1 MSGDTAVPA
10 PERAPGFARH
20 PGYRVDI
27 LPCPKRVRVLFGG
40 ATLADSIEV
49 KTVLETGITPVYY
62 IPKADIRQD
71 LLSATDRGT
80 YCPFK
85 GSASYWSVA
94 AGGKRSENAVWAYE
108 APFVEV
114 AGLKDHMAFYWDRMD
129 HWYEEDEEV
138 FVHARDPHVRID
150 VVASKRPV
158 TVRLG
163 GEAVAES
170 GEALFLFETGLP
182 TRYYLPRAD
191 VRAGILR
198 PSDLRTACPY
208 KGAPPITRSKSAAKS
223 TRTWSGTTPIRSPR
237 SAASRTA
244 SASSTRRSKPSW
256 STAWRSP
263 APRPSG
269 PERHPLRPWVKS
281 LNQVPQSSPS
291 IKPMGRGTPALA
303 RLAKTRLKFTGY
315 RLPRN
320 QAVTTVFQPAG
331 RPARRLSVSSG
342 PCDHPRE
349 IETRLGQ
356 RHA

>member
-40 ATLADSIEV
+40 ETLADSIGV

-85 GSASYWSVA
+85 GTASYWSVA

-114 AGLKDHMAFYWDRMD
+114 AGLRDHMAFSWGRMD

-170 GEALFLFETGLP
+170 GDALFLFETGLP

-208 KGAPPITRSKSAAKS
+208 KGAASYHAVEIGGEIHRDLVWYYPDPIAEVGRIEDRLCFFNEKVEAILVDGVAQ
-223 TRTWSGTTPIRSPR
+223 
-237 SAASRTA
+237 
-244 SASSTRRSKPSW
+244 
-256 STAWRSP
+256 
-263 APRPSG
+263 PRP
-269 PERHPLRPWVKS
+269 
-281 LNQVPQSSPS
+281 
-291 IKPMGRGTPALA
+291 
-303 RLAKTRLKFTGY
+303 KTKW
-315 RLPRN
+315 
-320 QAVTTVFQPAG
+320 
-331 RPARRLSVSSG
+331 S
-342 PCDHPRE
+342 
-349 IETRLGQ
+349 
-356 RHA
+356 